1 MNDGINQSVQLEN
14 IQTMRSGP
22 ASPDEIMP
30 NAKKNGLKQISDVIQ
45 IDKMQK
51 YIPDIGFDMA
61 NMAP

>member
-22 ASPDEIMP
+22 ASPDEIRP